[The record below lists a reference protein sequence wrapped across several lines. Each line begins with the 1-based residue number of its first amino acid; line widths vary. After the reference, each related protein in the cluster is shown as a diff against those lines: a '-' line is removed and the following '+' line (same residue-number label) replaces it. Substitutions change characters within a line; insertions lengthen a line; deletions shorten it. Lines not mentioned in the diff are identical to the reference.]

1 MGKKLREEDLVLN
14 IIVNGDRGRKE
25 INQLERSII
34 DSRAAIS
41 KLAAEQKKLEK
52 QGKADSA
59 QYAANKTAIDRY
71 NASIKTAEERVALL
85 RKGMKLEEM
94 SISDLQKK
102 LAQLT
107 RVRNASIPGS
117 EQWVKASNE
126 IKVIAD
132 RLVTLKKKSAD
143 TNLSVCKM
151 AEGVN
156 KYIGLLS
163 AGGLSILSMVS
174 GMNRARAAF
183 AEYDDK
189 LSDVMKTTGLTKEE
203 TEALSDR
210 LKRIN
215 TRTPQLELLDL
226 ARVAGKLG
234 LSALEDVE
242 GFVRAADKINVALSE
257 DLGGNAEEALNKVGK
272 LVDIF
277 DLKKKYGIEDAMI
290 RVGSTINELGA
301 ASTANEGYVVEF
313 TNRLAGV
320 APQAG
325 ISIEN
330 VMGYGATLDQFG
342 QQCETAA
349 TTVSQALTGMFKKP
363 AEYARIAGMSLS
375 EFNTLLN
382 RDANAAFITFLRG
395 LKNSEGGMSG
405 MTRNLASL
413 KLEGT
418 RATQILG
425 ALATN
430 VDTLVEQQVL
440 ANQAFADGMSIID
453 EFNTKN
459 NNAQAQ
465 YEKSVKIIK
474 NWTVEIGRSLTP
486 AYYSLTNVIADLA
499 STSQQQLEQEY
510 EQYKSNRKEI
520 EQKGRILD
528 ELTQKYVELKSKAS
542 LTETEQLQL
551 NNTIREIGSICPQA
565 INKMDDYGQAIEIS
579 ITRLKRATEAQEA
592 LNRAMGEK
600 FATDAVSEI
609 KKQQEA
615 LEEARRSFQEA
626 ADNAYNIDAG
636 NRDRKGW
643 SFNPL
648 LIGGMIHR
656 ETDTEAESRVRNERE
671 TETKKMQ
678 DAQSVIA
685 ESNANIRQTISLLY
699 EAGNS
704 LGEISRL
711 TGMDLTQVIDYWNDK
726 YRGAF
731 GAGSAVN
738 TPQNSNDGDLVGPSA
753 STTKNTQ
760 WSLDKDQQF
769 VKAKLALSQKLA
781 VGEIDNEQEYSR
793 QLLALEIQ
801 TLEQRIA
808 LNAEKGDKLLKLKS
822 ELADRQAR
830 QTKSEQARYEK
841 LIAAGSEAGGG
852 NDTQRLMD
860 QERASFEKRLKDLG
874 LFNKNRE
881 EMTSTELDALTNL
894 ERNYRQKVQSIYMDG
909 IVRRF
914 NEKKA
919 ALDREHSELKI
930 AHNEELAS
938 LTTFEAKKEKLS
950 TVLSANELDKI
961 RTDKQANAA
970 LKKYYE
976 DEERKD
982 LQVHL
987 EEMLKFYEAYMA
999 EISDIGVTGV
1009 GKMNDEERKQLQAKI
1024 DELKKQLAE
1033 LRGEKTDS
1041 GTGSAFKGKD
1051 VLGFSKE
1058 DWDNFFTH
1066 LEEGKLKIE
1075 DWQLALSVVGQTFG
1089 QISQLMSAAEQREF
1103 SEYEKTAK
1111 KKKKSL
1117 DNQLK
1122 AGKISQEQYSNQVQM
1137 IDEETDR
1144 KKEELSRKQAA
1155 REKALAIFQAM
1166 ANTAVGVTA
1175 ALKMGPIIGPIL
1187 AAVVGALGAAQVA
1200 AIAATPLPGAEQ
1212 GGWIV
1217 ERRQDGRRFRAK
1229 NDPDRRGYVSDPR
1242 VIVAENGTEYVVPNE
1257 GYENPTIRPVLDI
1270 IEQARRTGTLR
1281 SINLPAV
1288 LGAYT
1293 VRGRAGGGYADP
1305 SIPMSDATD
1314 DSGWPV
1320 SGAAIDPEMVRQLAN
1335 AIDKLNRRIEKP
1347 LEVKNYAGG
1356 RYGTRRALDKYD
1368 RIRDNASL

>member
-1 MGKKLREEDLVLN
+1 MGKKLCEEDLVLN
-14 IIVNGDRGRKE
+14 IIVNGDQGRKE

-41 KLAAEQKKLEK
+41 KLVAEQKKLEK

-163 AGGLSILSMVS
+163 AGGLSIISMVS

-486 AYYSLTNVIADLA
+486 AYYSLTNAIADLA
-499 STSQQQLEQEY
+499 STSQQQLDSEVAQLKTSKTEIAQKQRSIDSLVRTY
-510 EQYKSNRKEI
+510 NELQSKSS
-520 EQKGRILD
+520 
-528 ELTQKYVELKSKAS
+528 LTQEEHERLNQSIMRIGELYPA
-542 LTETEQLQL
+542 
-551 NNTIREIGSICPQA
+551 A
-565 INKMDDYGQAIEIS
+565 ITKTNEYGEAIEIN
-579 ITRLKRATEAQEA
+579 IDA
-592 LNRAMGEK
+592 LNRAIEAEEKLYEIQHRKTASDVYKQLEKQNEELSNALRRMQNAADDLDKLNSGENV
-600 FATDAVSEI
+600 AYSYGGHMIAETD
-609 KKQQEA
+609 QEA
-615 LEEARRSFQEA
+615 RQRLEKAF
-626 ADNAYNIDAG
+626 DNAKRMV
-636 NRDRKGW
+636 RDLNADIKQNVRYLW
-643 SFNPL
+643 ELN
-648 LIGGMIHR
+648 
-656 ETDTEAESRVRNERE
+656 ESYFDIAVASGKSVQEVFDIASV
-671 TETKKMQ
+671 T
-678 DAQSVIA
+678 QSDDK
-685 ESNANIRQTISLLY
+685 SRGKN
-699 EAGNS
+699 NS
-704 LGEISRL
+704 D
-711 TGMDLTQVIDYWNDK
+711 MHQMPV
-726 YRGAF
+726 A
-731 GAGSAVN
+731 
-738 TPQNSNDGDLVGPSA
+738 
-753 STTKNTQ
+753 TTKNAQ

-841 LIAAGSEAGGG
+841 LIAAGSEAGGS

-950 TVLSANELDKI
+950 TVLTANELDKI
-961 RTDKQANAA
+961 RTDKQASAA

-976 DEERKD
+976 DEERQE

-987 EEMLKFYEAYMA
+987 KEMLRFYEAYMA

-1200 AIAATPLPGAEQ
+1200 AIAATPLPGAER

-1257 GYENPTIRPVLDI
+1257 GYENPTVRPVLDI

>member
-163 AGGLSILSMVS
+163 AGGLSIISMVS

-486 AYYSLTNVIADLA
+486 AYYSLTNAIADLA
-499 STSQQQLEQEY
+499 STSQQQLDSEIAQLKTSKTEIAQKQRSIDSLVRTY
-510 EQYKSNRKEI
+510 NELQSKSS
-520 EQKGRILD
+520 
-528 ELTQKYVELKSKAS
+528 LTQEEHERLNQSIMRIGELYPA
-542 LTETEQLQL
+542 
-551 NNTIREIGSICPQA
+551 A
-565 INKMDDYGQAIEIS
+565 ITKTNEYGEAIEIN
-579 ITRLKRATEAQEA
+579 IDA
-592 LNRAMGEK
+592 LNRAIEAEEKLYEIQHRKTASDVYKQLEKQNEELSNALRRMQNAADDLDKLNSGENV
-600 FATDAVSEI
+600 AYSYGGHMIAETD
-609 KKQQEA
+609 QEA
-615 LEEARRSFQEA
+615 RQRLEKAF
-626 ADNAYNIDAG
+626 DNAKRMV
-636 NRDRKGW
+636 RDLNADIKQNVRYLWGL
-643 SFNPL
+643 N
-648 LIGGMIHR
+648 
-656 ETDTEAESRVRNERE
+656 ESYFDIAVASGKSVQEVFDIASV
-671 TETKKMQ
+671 T
-678 DAQSVIA
+678 QSDDK
-685 ESNANIRQTISLLY
+685 SRGKN
-699 EAGNS
+699 NS
-704 LGEISRL
+704 D
-711 TGMDLTQVIDYWNDK
+711 MHQMPV
-726 YRGAF
+726 A
-731 GAGSAVN
+731 
-738 TPQNSNDGDLVGPSA
+738 
-753 STTKNTQ
+753 TTKNAQ

-841 LIAAGSEAGGG
+841 LIAAGSEAGGS

-982 LQVHL
+982 LQGHL

-1200 AIAATPLPGAEQ
+1200 AIAATPLPGAER

-1257 GYENPTIRPVLDI
+1257 GYENPTVRPVLDI

>member
-1 MGKKLREEDLVLN
+1 MGKKLCEEDLVLN
-14 IIVNGDRGRKE
+14 IIVNGDQGRKE

-41 KLAAEQKKLEK
+41 KLVAEQKKLEK

-163 AGGLSILSMVS
+163 AGGLSIISMVS

-486 AYYSLTNVIADLA
+486 AYYSLTNAIADLA
-499 STSQQQLEQEY
+499 STSQQQLDSEVAQLKTSKTEIAQKQRSIDSLVRTY
-510 EQYKSNRKEI
+510 NELQSKSS
-520 EQKGRILD
+520 
-528 ELTQKYVELKSKAS
+528 LTQEEHERLNQSIMRIGELYPA
-542 LTETEQLQL
+542 
-551 NNTIREIGSICPQA
+551 A
-565 INKMDDYGQAIEIS
+565 ITKTNEYGEAIEIN
-579 ITRLKRATEAQEA
+579 IDA
-592 LNRAMGEK
+592 LNRAIEAEEKLYEIQHRKTASDVYKQLEKQNEELSNALRRMQNAADDLDKLNSGENV
-600 FATDAVSEI
+600 AYSYGGHMIAETD
-609 KKQQEA
+609 QEA
-615 LEEARRSFQEA
+615 RQRLEKAF
-626 ADNAYNIDAG
+626 DNAKRMV
-636 NRDRKGW
+636 RDLNADIKQNVRYLW
-643 SFNPL
+643 ELN
-648 LIGGMIHR
+648 
-656 ETDTEAESRVRNERE
+656 ESYFDIAVASGKSVQEVFDIASV
-671 TETKKMQ
+671 T
-678 DAQSVIA
+678 QSDDK
-685 ESNANIRQTISLLY
+685 SRGKN
-699 EAGNS
+699 NS
-704 LGEISRL
+704 D
-711 TGMDLTQVIDYWNDK
+711 MHQMPV
-726 YRGAF
+726 A
-731 GAGSAVN
+731 
-738 TPQNSNDGDLVGPSA
+738 
-753 STTKNTQ
+753 TTKNAQ

-841 LIAAGSEAGGG
+841 LIAAGSEAGGS

-950 TVLSANELDKI
+950 TVLTANELDKI
-961 RTDKQANAA
+961 RTDKQASAA

-976 DEERKD
+976 DEERQE

-987 EEMLKFYEAYMA
+987 KEMLRFYEAYMA

-1122 AGKISQEQYSNQVQM
+1122 AGKISREQYSNQVQM

-1200 AIAATPLPGAEQ
+1200 AIAATPLPGAER

-1257 GYENPTIRPVLDI
+1257 GYENPTVRPVLDI

>member
-499 STSQQQLEQEY
+499 STSQQQLDSEVAQLKTSKTEIAQKQRSIDSLVRTY
-510 EQYKSNRKEI
+510 NELQSKSS
-520 EQKGRILD
+520 
-528 ELTQKYVELKSKAS
+528 LTQEEHERLNQSIMRIGELYPA
-542 LTETEQLQL
+542 
-551 NNTIREIGSICPQA
+551 A
-565 INKMDDYGQAIEIS
+565 ITKTNEYGEAIEIN
-579 ITRLKRATEAQEA
+579 IDA
-592 LNRAMGEK
+592 LNRAIEAEEKLYEIQHRKTASDVYKQLEKQNEELSNALRRMQNAADDLDKLNSGENV
-600 FATDAVSEI
+600 AYSYGGHMIAETD
-609 KKQQEA
+609 QEA
-615 LEEARRSFQEA
+615 RQRLEKAFDGMLTNVCVRRSF
-626 ADNAYNIDAG
+626 
-636 NRDRKGW
+636 KC
-643 SFNPL
+643 
-648 LIGGMIHR
+648 
-656 ETDTEAESRVRNERE
+656 
-671 TETKKMQ
+671 
-678 DAQSVIA
+678 
-685 ESNANIRQTISLLY
+685 
-699 EAGNS
+699 
-704 LGEISRL
+704 
-711 TGMDLTQVIDYWNDK
+711 
-726 YRGAF
+726 
-731 GAGSAVN
+731 
-738 TPQNSNDGDLVGPSA
+738 
-753 STTKNTQ
+753 
-760 WSLDKDQQF
+760 
-769 VKAKLALSQKLA
+769 
-781 VGEIDNEQEYSR
+781 
-793 QLLALEIQ
+793 
-801 TLEQRIA
+801 
-808 LNAEKGDKLLKLKS
+808 
-822 ELADRQAR
+822 
-830 QTKSEQARYEK
+830 RY
-841 LIAAGSEAGGG
+841 
-852 NDTQRLMD
+852 
-860 QERASFEKRLKDLG
+860 
-874 LFNKNRE
+874 KNR
-881 EMTSTELDALTNL
+881 MLG
-894 ERNYRQKVQSIYMDG
+894 IYG
-909 IVRRF
+909 
-914 NEKKA
+914 N
-919 ALDREHSELKI
+919 
-930 AHNEELAS
+930 
-938 LTTFEAKKEKLS
+938 
-950 TVLSANELDKI
+950 
-961 RTDKQANAA
+961 
-970 LKKYYE
+970 
-976 DEERKD
+976 
-982 LQVHL
+982 
-987 EEMLKFYEAYMA
+987 
-999 EISDIGVTGV
+999 
-1009 GKMNDEERKQLQAKI
+1009 
-1024 DELKKQLAE
+1024 
-1033 LRGEKTDS
+1033 
-1041 GTGSAFKGKD
+1041 
-1051 VLGFSKE
+1051 
-1058 DWDNFFTH
+1058 
-1066 LEEGKLKIE
+1066 
-1075 DWQLALSVVGQTFG
+1075 
-1089 QISQLMSAAEQREF
+1089 
-1103 SEYEKTAK
+1103 
-1111 KKKKSL
+1111 
-1117 DNQLK
+1117 
-1122 AGKISQEQYSNQVQM
+1122 
-1137 IDEETDR
+1137 
-1144 KKEELSRKQAA
+1144 
-1155 REKALAIFQAM
+1155 
-1166 ANTAVGVTA
+1166 
-1175 ALKMGPIIGPIL
+1175 
-1187 AAVVGALGAAQVA
+1187 
-1200 AIAATPLPGAEQ
+1200 
-1212 GGWIV
+1212 
-1217 ERRQDGRRFRAK
+1217 
-1229 NDPDRRGYVSDPR
+1229 
-1242 VIVAENGTEYVVPNE
+1242 
-1257 GYENPTIRPVLDI
+1257 
-1270 IEQARRTGTLR
+1270 
-1281 SINLPAV
+1281 
-1288 LGAYT
+1288 
-1293 VRGRAGGGYADP
+1293 
-1305 SIPMSDATD
+1305 
-1314 DSGWPV
+1314 
-1320 SGAAIDPEMVRQLAN
+1320 
-1335 AIDKLNRRIEKP
+1335 
-1347 LEVKNYAGG
+1347 
-1356 RYGTRRALDKYD
+1356 
-1368 RIRDNASL
+1368 

>member
-163 AGGLSILSMVS
+163 AGGLSIISMVS

-486 AYYSLTNVIADLA
+486 AYYSLTNAIADLA
-499 STSQQQLEQEY
+499 STSQQQLDSEVAQLKTSKTEIAQKQRSIDSLVRTY
-510 EQYKSNRKEI
+510 NELQSKSS
-520 EQKGRILD
+520 
-528 ELTQKYVELKSKAS
+528 LTQEEHERLNQSIMRIGELYPA
-542 LTETEQLQL
+542 
-551 NNTIREIGSICPQA
+551 A
-565 INKMDDYGQAIEIS
+565 ITKTNEYGEAIEIN
-579 ITRLKRATEAQEA
+579 IDA
-592 LNRAMGEK
+592 LNRAIEAEEKLYEIQHRKTASDVYKQLEKQNEELSNALRRMQNAADDLDKLNSGENV
-600 FATDAVSEI
+600 AYSYGGHMIAETD
-609 KKQQEA
+609 QEA
-615 LEEARRSFQEA
+615 RQRLEKAF
-626 ADNAYNIDAG
+626 DNAKRMV
-636 NRDRKGW
+636 RDLNADIKQNVRYLW
-643 SFNPL
+643 ELN
-648 LIGGMIHR
+648 
-656 ETDTEAESRVRNERE
+656 ESYFDIAVASGKSVQEVFDIASV
-671 TETKKMQ
+671 T
-678 DAQSVIA
+678 QSDDK
-685 ESNANIRQTISLLY
+685 SRGKNNSDMRQMPV
-699 EAGNS
+699 A
-704 LGEISRL
+704 
-711 TGMDLTQVIDYWNDK
+711 
-726 YRGAF
+726 
-731 GAGSAVN
+731 
-738 TPQNSNDGDLVGPSA
+738 
-753 STTKNTQ
+753 TTKNAQ

-781 VGEIDNEQEYSR
+781 VGEIDNEEEYSR